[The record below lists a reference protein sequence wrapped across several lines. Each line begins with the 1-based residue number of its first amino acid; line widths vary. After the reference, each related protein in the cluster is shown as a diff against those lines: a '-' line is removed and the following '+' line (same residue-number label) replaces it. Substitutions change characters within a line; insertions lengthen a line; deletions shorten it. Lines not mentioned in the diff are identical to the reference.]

1 MSFHLRVEKDEV
13 SGETGIRTFWV
24 RVVEKDDD
32 GNVVDQGP
40 VVGHSI
46 GEASLEKRFNG
57 KYREFLESVKAKRVR
72 HHKEV
77 RKSQRDEVKSL
88 AGQDL

>member
-1 MSFHLRVEKDEV
+1 MSFHLRVERDEV

-40 VVGHSI
+40 VVGRSI
-46 GEASLEKRFNG
+46 DETSLENRHNG
-57 KYREFLESVKAKRVR
+57 KYRDFLMSVKQEFIQR
-72 HHKEV
+72 HRGT
-77 RKSQRDEVKSL
+77 RKAQRDEVKSL

>member
-1 MSFHLRVEKDEV
+1 MSFHLRIEKDEV

-40 VVGHSI
+40 VVGRSI
-46 GEASLEKRFNG
+46 DESSLENRYNG
-57 KYREFLESVKAKRVR
+57 KYWDFLMRVKQEFIR
-72 HHKEV
+72 HHRGT
-77 RKSQRDEVKSL
+77 RKAQRDEVKSL
-88 AGQDL
+88 TGQDL